1 MRQILIPMDFSDNA
15 KNAVKYALE
24 LFKYEKAN
32 VYFLHT
38 YQDVVYQDIELLSN
52 KDFEK
57 IIDEKSKQSQDE
69 LEALLKNVKKA
80 FPNPRH
86 NYNVISAYN
95 TLIDEIDLIVEGKN
109 IDIIVMGTKGETNN
123 KKLMFGSHTL
133 QVLKYVSCP
142 VLSIPSG
149 YKYIVPKQVVFPT
162 DYMIPYKRRELKLLC
177 EMVSPFR
184 STIDLLYVSSIVKL
198 SYRQEDNRLFL
209 EEELC
214 KNTLNFKT
222 VANKNIAEAI
232 FAYTK
237 EKEANLLVMVNTR
250 HSFLEDVLFQS
261 TVDKLSL
268 NINMPFLVMQ
278 NVRR

>member
-1 MRQILIPMDFSDNA
+1 
-15 KNAVKYALE
+15 
-24 LFKYEKAN
+24 
-32 VYFLHT
+32 
-38 YQDVVYQDIELLSN
+38 VYQDIELLSN

-57 IIDEKSKQSQDE
+57 IIDEKSKQSQED
-69 LEALLKNVKKA
+69 LEILLRNVKKE

-86 NYNVISAYN
+86 NYDVISAYN
-95 TLIDEIDLIVEGKN
+95 TLIDEIDLIIGGKN
-109 IDIIVMGTKGETNN
+109 IDIIVMGTKGETND
-123 KKLMFGSHTL
+123 KKLIFGSQTL

-149 YKYIVPKQVVFPT
+149 YKYVPPKQVVFPT
-162 DYMIPYKRRELKLLC
+162 NYMIPYKRRELKLLC

-184 STIDLLYVSSIVKL
+184 SNIDLLYVSSIVKL
-198 SYRQEDNRLFL
+198 SHRQEDNRLFL
-209 EEELC
+209 EGELC

-222 VANKNIAEAI
+222 IDNKNIAETI

-237 EKEANLLVMVNTR
+237 EKEINLLVMVNTR

-268 NINMPFLVMQ
+268 NINIPFLVMQ
-278 NVRR
+278 NIRR

>member
-1 MRQILIPMDFSDNA
+1 MRQVLIPTDFSNNA
-15 KNAVKYALE
+15 MNAVKYALE

-38 YQDVVYQDIELLSN
+38 YQDEVYQDIELLN
-52 KDFEK
+52 DKDFEK
-57 IIDEKSKQSQDE
+57 IIDEKSKQSQED
-69 LEALLKNVKKA
+69 LDILLKNVKKE

-86 NYNVISAYN
+86 HYDIISAYN
-95 TLIDEIDLIVEGKN
+95 TLVDEIDLIVEGKN
-109 IDIIVMGTKGETNN
+109 IDVVVMGTKGETND
-123 KKLMFGSHTL
+123 KKLTFGSYTL

-149 YKYIVPKQVVFPT
+149 YKYTSPKQVVFPT
-162 DYMIPYKRRELKLLC
+162 NYMIPYKRRELKLLC
-177 EMVSPFR
+177 EMVAPYR
-184 STIDLLYVSSIVKL
+184 STIDLLYVSSIEKL
-198 SYRQEDNRLFL
+198 SHRQEDNRLFL

-222 VANKNIAEAI
+222 IANKNIAEAI

-237 EKEANLLVMVNTR
+237 ERGANLLVMVNTR